1 MDERTDTLA
10 TPNETYGL
18 LGITKSFG
26 GTRALKGVDL
36 TIRPGRVHALVGE
49 NGAGKSTALAVLA
62 GRILPTTGLVQTPNG
77 VFQGLTPK
85 RARGIG
91 IHAVYQELT
100 IVPALSPQAN
110 VFLGSEL
117 RTAGFLR
124 NGEMRQQYVDL
135 CERVGVR
142 ASYASR
148 AGSLSV
154 AEQQMLEILRAVRSD
169 ARVILFDEPTAALA
183 ASERTAFFKVVE
195 QLKAAGVAIAF
206 VSHNLDEVLAHSDDI
221 TVFRDGE
228 VVERAS
234 ASESTKT
241 TLVSAM
247 LGATLADR
255 PDKALK
261 RSPVPHD
268 ILMSVTGLTTSKS
281 ASPQHFD
288 LLRGEILG
296 IAGLVGSGR
305 TSLLR
310 ALAGLDGAAQGTV
323 AVAGRQWALPWSVRK
338 AQQVGISLLPEDR
351 KLQGLSMLLS
361 ATGNISMGQSDK
373 AARLGFVNAT
383 TLREMCSNAV
393 GGLGFDTQ
401 RLGDPAW
408 TFSGGNQQKLL
419 LGRWIIASQPILLA
433 DEPSRGVDVG
443 VREQIENA
451 LREFTQQ
458 GRSVIL
464 VSSELEEVSALS
476 DRILVMKAGE
486 IVATLISGQD
496 DTSVESLLR
505 LAFGATSREGT
516 RD

>member
-1 MDERTDTLA
+1 M
-10 TPNETYGL
+10 PNETYSL

-26 GTRALKGVDL
+26 GTRALKGIDL
-36 TIRPGRVHALVGE
+36 TIQPGRVHALVGE
-49 NGAGKSTALAVLA
+49 NGAGKSTALGVMA
-62 GRILPTTGLVQTPNG
+62 GRISPTTGLIQTPLG
-77 VFQGLTPK
+77 EFQGLTPK

-124 NGEMRQQYVDL
+124 AGEMRQQYVDL

-142 ASYASR
+142 ASTASR

-154 AEQQMLEILRAVRSD
+154 AEQQMLEILRAVRSN

-183 ASERTAFFKVVE
+183 ASERTAFFRLVD
-195 QLKAAGVAIAF
+195 QLKTEGVAIAF
-206 VSHNLDEVLAHSDDI
+206 VSHNLDEVLAHSDEV

-234 ASESTKT
+234 AGDATKSD
-241 TLVSAM
+241 LVSAM

-255 PDKALK
+255 PVRNRKQ
-261 RSPVPHD
+261 SPAPRDV
-268 ILMSVTGLTTSKS
+268 LLSVTNLTTSKS
-281 ASPQHFD
+281 ASPQDFD

-310 ALAGLDGAAQGTV
+310 ALAGLDSAAQGTV
-323 AVAGRQWALPWSVRK
+323 AMEGQQWMLPWTVRK
-338 AQQVGISLLPEDR
+338 AQQVGLSLLPEDR
-351 KLQGLSMLLS
+351 KLQGLSLRLS
-361 ATGNISMGQSDK
+361 AAGNISMGQSDK
-373 AARLGFVNAT
+373 AARFGFVNAT
-383 TLREMCSNAV
+383 SLREMCSSAV

-401 RLGDPAW
+401 RLGSPAW

-419 LGRWIIASQPILLA
+419 LGRWIVASQPILLA

-451 LREFTQQ
+451 LRDFTQQ

-476 DRILVMKAGE
+476 DRILVMKSGE
-486 IVATLISGQD
+486 IVATLVSGQD
-496 DTSVESLLR
+496 DTSVENLLR
-505 LAFGATSREGT
+505 LAFGATSREET

>member
-1 MDERTDTLA
+1 MDETVEAQAVQDE
-10 TPNETYGL
+10 PYGL

-26 GTRALKGVDL
+26 GTRALKGIDL
-36 TIRPGRVHALVGE
+36 TIQPGRVHALVGE
-49 NGAGKSTALAVLA
+49 NGAGKSTALGVLA
-62 GRILPTTGLVQTPNG
+62 GRIFPTTGLIRTPDG
-77 VFQGLTPK
+77 EFQGLTPK

-142 ASYASR
+142 VSHASR

-154 AEQQMLEILRAVRSD
+154 AEQQMLEILRAVRSN

-183 ASERTAFFKVVE
+183 ASERTAFFRVVD
-195 QLKAAGVAIAF
+195 QLKAEGVAIAF
-206 VSHNLDEVLAHSDDI
+206 VSHNLDEVLAHSDDV

-228 VVERAS
+228 VVES
-234 ASESTKT
+234 ASVGDSTKS

-247 LGATLADR
+247 LGAALADR
-255 PDKALK
+255 PVKEA
-261 RSPVPHD
+261 RRGPVPRD
-268 ILMSVTGLTTSKS
+268 VLMSVTGLTTSKS

-310 ALAGLDGAAQGTV
+310 ALAGLDSAAQGTV
-323 AVAGRQWALPWSVRK
+323 SIAGQQSTLPWSVRK
-338 AQQVGISLLPEDR
+338 AQHVGISLLPEDR

-361 ATGNISMGQSDK
+361 ATGNISMGQSNK

-383 TLREMCSNAV
+383 TLREMCSDAV
-393 GGLGFDTQ
+393 GGLGFDTR
-401 RLGDPAW
+401 RLANPAW

-419 LGRWIIASQPILLA
+419 LGRWIVASQPILLA

-443 VREQIENA
+443 VREQIEDA

-476 DRILVMKAGE
+476 DRILVMKSGE

-505 LAFGATSREGT
+505 LAFGATSREET